1 MEHSQYDD
9 ALISF
14 AEIDTVRETSC
25 DGFANVAVQHGELF
39 WCSGYAL
46 NQELD
51 FDHEFDSESGA
62 FFLIPVARFVK
73 LGSSLLAENDREH
86 YRCQRA

>member
-9 ALISF
+9 ELVSF
-14 AEIDTVRETSC
+14 AEIDAVRETSC
-25 DGFANVAVQHGELF
+25 DGFAHVAVQHGELF
-39 WCSGYAL
+39 WCGGDAL

-51 FDHEFDSESGA
+51 FGHEFAPESGA
-62 FFLIPVARFVK
+62 FFLVPVARFVK
-73 LGSSLLAENDREH
+73 LGSSLSAENDRAH